1 MGCGTPEIETMNRL
15 LLLVLATVAVP
26 GTQDVAEA
34 KKRQA
39 DLRRERQIL
48 QSNLTLASQAV
59 IKFSKDAVI
68 ACTDLR
74 TTPEKEFDP
83 APLAGAF
90 YQVFLREGALVFP
103 LEEERKLDVKYKAG
117 KLPPGILLSAEDLKV
132 LEKRKVKFLL
142 QPQVS
147 VSEAEVTLTL
157 TLFDLA
163 KGGVLMS
170 NKVASLPVKKLPL
183 DELCAIDA
191 LPEMNVKILQLAAAY
206 FGRQVDSG
214 ECYDLPAKAIS
225 DNGGRLGGYEFG
237 TNVEWDD
244 GKPGDV
250 ITFGTSGATGG
261 HVMVLY
267 KWNKVRSKA
276 MTLHQNWNGNR
287 FVGFGLLGHT
297 EMTKQGQKFALWR
310 PESPPKQE
318 KPKEEKPE
326 EEEPK

>member
-1 MGCGTPEIETMNRL
+1 MKNMS
-15 LLLVLATVAVP
+15 LLVLVAASTLGASP
-26 GTQDVAEA
+26 GVQDDPEG

-59 IKFSKDAVI
+59 VKFTKEGVV

-74 TTPEKEFDP
+74 ATAEATSETFSL
-83 APLAGAF
+83 APLTGAF
-90 YQVFLREGALVFP
+90 YQVFLRDGALVYP
-103 LEEERKLDVKYKAG
+103 LEEERKLDVKYKGG
-117 KLPPGILLSAEDLKV
+117 KLPPGVLLSAEDLKV

-147 VSEAEVTLTL
+147 VAEAEVTLTL

-163 KGGVLMS
+163 KGGVLLS
-170 NKVASLPVKKLPL
+170 NKVASLPVKRLPL
-183 DELCAIDA
+183 EELCAIDA

-214 ECYDLPAKAIS
+214 ECYDLPAKAIR
-225 DNGGRLGGYEFG
+225 DNGGRHNHYEFG
-237 TNVEWDD
+237 TGVAWEE

-297 EMTKQGQKFALWR
+297 EQVKKDQKFALWR
-310 PESPPKQE
+310 PHPPPKEE
-318 KPKEEKPE
+318 KPKEEQPE
-326 EEEPK
+326 EEESD